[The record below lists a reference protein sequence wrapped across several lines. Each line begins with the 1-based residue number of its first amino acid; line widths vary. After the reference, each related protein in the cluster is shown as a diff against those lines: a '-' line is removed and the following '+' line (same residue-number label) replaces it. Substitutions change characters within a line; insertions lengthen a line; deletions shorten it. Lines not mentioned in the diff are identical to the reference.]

1 MWHDEVL
8 VTNGD
13 SIWGRMT
20 ALVTSL
26 VGHRCTPRER
36 ADAYEQLLLSS
47 IRDDDKQLAVSV
59 YQSVPIESMINDAAG
74 KLAKIEDKN
83 RTADK
88 FRRKIGL
95 LRRNGDENDEILRFL
110 LLMADW
116 DGILNSTPKSLFELP
131 LRDTS
136 N

>member
-59 YQSVPIESMINDAAG
+59 YQVSLHFENSSEYV
-74 KLAKIEDKN
+74 KN
-83 RTADK
+83 
-88 FRRKIGL
+88 
-95 LRRNGDENDEILRFL
+95 
-110 LLMADW
+110 
-116 DGILNSTPKSLFELP
+116 SFEL
-131 LRDTS
+131 RKNKKDS
-136 N
+136 RNRKE